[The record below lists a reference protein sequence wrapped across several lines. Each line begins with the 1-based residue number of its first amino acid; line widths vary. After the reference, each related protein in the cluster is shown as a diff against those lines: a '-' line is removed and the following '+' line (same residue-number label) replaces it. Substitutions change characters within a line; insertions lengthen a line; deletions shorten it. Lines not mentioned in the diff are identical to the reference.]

1 VIFSKPNVTGIV
13 LAGGQSR
20 RMGYNKAEAM
30 MHGRSMLLLMIDKL
44 SSITPTILVSSGEL
58 TYRDIKYR
66 QIPDVY
72 PDCGPLGGIYSVL
85 KASTTSLNL
94 VVACDLPLVKAQFL
108 AWIIEKAASN
118 NALITVP
125 VNEKGQPEMLC
136 AVYHKD
142 ILPIMEQQIKL
153 KAFKLKNLIDLVPS
167 ATIKISIDHPLYNEH
182 AFKNVNSPEVLNEAR
197 ELWKNP

>member
-1 VIFSKPNVTGIV
+1 
-13 LAGGQSR
+13 
-20 RMGYNKAEAM
+20 
-30 MHGRSMLLLMIDKL
+30 
-44 SSITPTILVSSGEL
+44 
-58 TYRDIKYR
+58 
-66 QIPDVY
+66 
-72 PDCGPLGGIYSVL
+72 
-85 KASTTSLNL
+85 
-94 VVACDLPLVKAQFL
+94 
-108 AWIIEKAASN
+108 
-118 NALITVP
+118 
-125 VNEKGQPEMLC
+125 MLC